1 MPQLLETRLCGS
13 YGSTTHVFMFFYEIQ
28 NIWLLLH
35 IEVDKKFFIFQAQA
49 SLSESNQKSELLRI
63 SLEKRINELGPGSAK
78 VDMLKQ
84 ELDAAGGPS
93 SYSKGSK
100 NNSLKNSSPLSKA
113 AAITGKLEV
122 R

>member
-1 MPQLLETRLCGS
+1 MAYSQ
-13 YGSTTHVFMFFYEIQ
+13 F
-28 NIWLLLH
+28 LH
-35 IEVDKKFFIFQAQA
+35 IYRKLIKKIYIFQAQA

-84 ELDAAGGPS
+84 ELDAAVGPS

>member
-1 MPQLLETRLCGS
+1 MAVTVTSVC
-13 YGSTTHVFMFFYEIQ
+13 
-28 NIWLLLH
+28 
-35 IEVDKKFFIFQAQA
+35 FQAQS

-84 ELDAAGGPS
+84 ELDMAVGAQ
-93 SYSKGSK
+93 YSQGSK
-100 NNSLKNSSPLSKA
+100 NSVKTQKNSSPLSKA

>member
-1 MPQLLETRLCGS
+1 MRLFFSCLLCL
-13 YGSTTHVFMFFYEIQ
+13 
-28 NIWLLLH
+28 
-35 IEVDKKFFIFQAQA
+35 QAQS

-84 ELDAAGGPS
+84 ELDAAIGS
-93 SYSKGSK
+93 SYSQGSK
-100 NNSLKNSSPLSKA
+100 NNSLKSQKNSSPLSKA

>member
-1 MPQLLETRLCGS
+1 MAVMCIS
-13 YGSTTHVFMFFYEIQ
+13 YC
-28 NIWLLLH
+28 
-35 IEVDKKFFIFQAQA
+35 FQAQS

-84 ELDAAGGPS
+84 ELDMAVGSQYSQGG
-93 SYSKGSK
+93 K
-100 NNSLKNSSPLSKA
+100 NSLKSQKNSSPLSKA